1 MTSISYSDYT
11 TKMVN
16 NQCNNKY
23 QSALKRRL
31 AIITGKETEVIN
43 KVMASKDYCTK
54 VEGVQNIS
62 QLDSLISM
70 IDKLNPSVSD
80 RIKTVCEQAKN
91 NAIAF
96 SEQVK
101 VTLETTAIKVIY
113 VTVNINKKI
122 FSCSRTPRSNNRT
135 SNFSKSTKGDS
146 GDGGESDQPGDPPRH
161 YHLNSSSKNS
171 HCIKQNSFTISRR
184 LASCQ
189 WLMAQGVA

>member
-1 MTSISYSDYT
+1 
-11 TKMVN
+11 MVN

-101 VTLETTAIKVIY
+101 DTLETTAIKVICG
-113 VTVNINKKI
+113 TVNINKKI

-135 SNFSKSTKGDS
+135 SSFSKSTKGDS
-146 GDGGESDQPGDPPRH
+146 GDPDQPEPPSPPGLA
-161 YHLNSSSKNS
+161 HL
-171 HCIKQNSFTISRR
+171 FTSPRLISLSQRNR
-184 LASCQ
+184 FLYSWQSAPNGCS
-189 WLMAQGVA
+189 MVGGGRA

>member
-1 MTSISYSDYT
+1 MA
-11 TKMVN
+11 N

-23 QSALKRRL
+23 QNALKRRL

-101 VTLETTAIKVIY
+101 VTLETTAVKVKHTTLNNIY
-113 VTVNINKKI
+113 KKI
-122 FSCSRTPRSNNRT
+122 VSCGRTVRSHNRA
-135 SNFSKSTKGDS
+135 SSFSKSTKGDS

-161 YHLNSSSKNS
+161 YHLTPSSKNS
-171 HCIKQNSFTISRR
+171 HCKNRIVLPYSRR
-184 LASCQ
+184 FASCSC
-189 WLMAQGVA
+189 LIAGGERA

>member
-1 MTSISYSDYT
+1 MSSLSYSDYT

-31 AIITGKETEVIN
+31 AIITGKEKEVIN
-43 KVMASKDYCTK
+43 KVMASKDYCAK

-122 FSCSRTPRSNNRT
+122 FSCSRTPRSNNRS

-146 GDGGESDQPGDPPRH
+146 GDSDSDQPGDPPRH
-161 YHLNSSSKNS
+161 YHLTPSSKDS
-171 HCIKQNSFTISRR
+171 HCKNRIVLPYSWR
-184 LASCQ
+184 LASCSC
-189 WLMAQGVA
+189 LIAGGERA

>member
-1 MTSISYSDYT
+1 
-11 TKMVN
+11 MVN
-16 NQCNNKY
+16 NQFNNKY
-23 QSALKRRL
+23 RNALKRRL
-31 AIITGKETEVIN
+31 AIITGKETAVID

-113 VTVNINKKI
+113 ATVNINKKI
-122 FSCSRTPRSNNRT
+122 FSCSRTPRSHNRA
-135 SNFSKSTKGDS
+135 SSLIKSSKGDS
-146 GDGGESDQPGDPPRH
+146 GDSDPDQPGEPPRH
-161 YHLNSSSKNS
+161 YHLTPSSKNS

-184 LASCQ
+184 LASCSC
-189 WLMAQGVA
+189 LMAGGERA

>member
-1 MTSISYSDYT
+1 
-11 TKMVN
+11 MVN
-16 NQCNNKY
+16 NQCNNKF
-23 QSALKRRL
+23 QNALKRRL

-101 VTLETTAIKVIY
+101 VILETTAIKVICG
-113 VTVNINKKI
+113 TVNINKKI
-122 FSCSRTPRSNNRT
+122 FSCSRTPRSHNRA
-135 SNFSKSTKGDS
+135 SSFSKSNSGDS
-146 GDGGESDQPGDPPRH
+146 GDPDQPPGPKYLSPYIRS
-161 YHLNSSSKNS
+161 NSPIIAHNPMSGGG
-171 HCIKQNSFTISRR
+171 R
-184 LASCQ
+184 A
-189 WLMAQGVA
+189 

>member
-1 MTSISYSDYT
+1 
-11 TKMVN
+11 MVN
-16 NQCNNKY
+16 NQYNNKY
-23 QSALKRRL
+23 QSSLKRRL

-101 VTLETTAIKVIY
+101 VTLETTAIKVICG
-113 VTVNINKKI
+113 TVNINKKI

-135 SNFSKSTKGDS
+135 SSFSKSSSGDS
-146 GDGGESDQPGDPPRH
+146 GDPDQPDPDQPPGPKFLSLHVRN
-161 YHLNSSSKNS
+161 NSPIIAHNPMSGGG
-171 HCIKQNSFTISRR
+171 R
-184 LASCQ
+184 A
-189 WLMAQGVA
+189 

>member
-1 MTSISYSDYT
+1 MTSISCSYYT

-31 AIITGKETEVIN
+31 AIITGKEKEVIN

-101 VTLETTAIKVIY
+101 VILETTAIKVIY

-122 FSCSRTPRSNNRT
+122 FSCSRTPRSHNRA
-135 SNFSKSTKGDS
+135 SSFSKSTQGDS
-146 GDGGESDQPGDPPRH
+146 GDSESDQPGDPPRQ
-161 YHLNSSSKNS
+161 YLNSSSKKP
-171 HCIKQNSFTISRR
+171 HCTKQNKFTISRR
-184 LASCQ
+184 LLASCQ
-189 WLMAQGVA
+189 CPMAQGVA

>member
-113 VTVNINKKI
+113 ATVNINKKI
-122 FSCSRTPRSNNRT
+122 FSCSRTPRSHNRA
-135 SNFSKSTKGDS
+135 SSLIKSSKGDS
-146 GDGGESDQPGDPPRH
+146 GDSDPDQPEPPRH
-161 YHLNSSSKNS
+161 TCTSTHPHLIPHIPPKRNKLLY
-171 HCIKQNSFTISRR
+171 SRR

>member
-23 QSALKRRL
+23 QRALKRRL

-101 VTLETTAIKVIY
+101 VTLETTAIKVICG
-113 VTVNINKKI
+113 TVNIYKKI
-122 FSCSRTPRSNNRT
+122 ISCSRTPRSNNRT
-135 SNFSKSTKGDS
+135 SSFSKSTQ

-161 YHLNSSSKNS
+161 YLNSSSKKP
-171 HCIKQNSFTISRR
+171 HCTKQNRFTISRR

-189 WLMAQGVA
+189 CLMAQGVA

>member
-23 QSALKRRL
+23 QNALKRRL

-101 VTLETTAIKVIY
+101 VILETTAIKVIY
-113 VTVNINKKI
+113 ATVNINKKI
-122 FSCSRTPRSNNRT
+122 FSCSRTPRSHNRA
-135 SNFSKSTKGDS
+135 SSLIKSSKGDS
-146 GDGGESDQPGDPPRH
+146 GDSDPDQPEPPRH
-161 YHLNSSSKNS
+161 TCTSTHPHLIPHIPLKRNKLLY
-171 HCIKQNSFTISRR
+171 SRR
-184 LASCQ
+184 LASCGC
-189 WLMAQGVA
+189 LMAQGVA

>member
-1 MTSISYSDYT
+1 MTSISCSYYT
-11 TKMVN
+11 TKTVN

-23 QSALKRRL
+23 QNALKRRL

-101 VTLETTAIKVIY
+101 VTLETTAIKVICG
-113 VTVNINKKI
+113 TVNINKKI
-122 FSCSRTPRSNNRT
+122 FSCSRTPRSNNRS
-135 SNFSKSTKGDS
+135 SNFSKSTQGDS
-146 GDGGESDQPGDPPRH
+146 GGPDQPDPDQPPGPKFLSPHVRN
-161 YHLNSSSKNS
+161 NSPIIAHNPMPGGG
-171 HCIKQNSFTISRR
+171 R
-184 LASCQ
+184 A
-189 WLMAQGVA
+189 

>member
-1 MTSISYSDYT
+1 
-11 TKMVN
+11 MVN

-70 IDKLNPSVSD
+70 IDKLNTSVSD

-113 VTVNINKKI
+113 ATVNINKKI

-146 GDGGESDQPGDPPRH
+146 GDSESDQPGDPPRH

-171 HCIKQNSFTISRR
+171 HCIRQNSFNISRR
-184 LASCQ
+184 LAPCGC
-189 WLMAQGVA
+189 LMAGGGVR

>member
-1 MTSISYSDYT
+1 MTSISCSYYT
-11 TKMVN
+11 TKTVN

-23 QSALKRRL
+23 QNALKRRL
-31 AIITGKETEVIN
+31 AIITGKETEVIS
-43 KVMASKDYCTK
+43 KVMATKDYCTK

-101 VTLETTAIKVIY
+101 VTLETTAVKVKHTTLNNIY
-113 VTVNINKKI
+113 KKIVSCGRTVRSNKKA
-122 FSCSRTPRSNNRT
+122 
-135 SNFSKSTKGDS
+135 SNFSKSTQCDS
-146 GDGGESDQPGDPPRH
+146 GDPDQPDPDQPPGPKYLSLHIAHNPMSGGGR
-161 YHLNSSSKNS
+161 
-171 HCIKQNSFTISRR
+171 
-184 LASCQ
+184 A
-189 WLMAQGVA
+189 